1 MATTAEPTR
10 RLSPNRPVAVDP
22 ATAAASLGAGAAR
35 PRRWGPAVAPG
46 GPGGAGER
54 PPMRVLPRGDQRVPA
69 PGVQTYRT
77 GMRFDPAMSIDRW
90 KQIGSKIGAHS
101 DATCWWLG
109 DWLGF
114 GRTNYGRRYKEGV
127 ALTGLEYKTLRNY
140 AVVAR
145 AFESS
150 RRRAELSFQHHA
162 EVCALPRGEQDLWL
176 DLAVRRS
183 WSKAELRRQL
193 REQRRAATA
202 TTSTASLHLAL
213 EPSRHQRW
221 CDAAEHRDCSLEAW
235 VTTVLDEAARAELE
249 PAAAGDE

>member
-1 MATTAEPTR
+1 MA
-10 RLSPNRPVAVDP
+10 V
-22 ATAAASLGAGAAR
+22 GAGGNGLAGSPDAR
-35 PRRWGPAVAPG
+35 PS
-46 GPGGAGER
+46 
-54 PPMRVLPRGDQRVPA
+54 MRVLPPGGQPAAA

-77 GMRFDPAMSIDRW
+77 GMRFDPSMSIDRW
-90 KQIGSKIGAHS
+90 KQIGSKIGTHS

-127 ALTGLEYKTLRNY
+127 AMTGLEYKTLRNY

-150 RRRAELSFQHHA
+150 RRRKELSFQHHA

-176 DLAVRRS
+176 DLAVRRG

-193 REQRRAATA
+193 RAQSKRTASTTTA
-202 TTSTASLHLAL
+202 TLHLAL
-213 EPSRHQRW
+213 EPTRHQRW
-221 CDAAEHRDCSLEAW
+221 CDAAEQGNCSLEAW
-235 VTTVLDEAARAELE
+235 VTAVLDEAARAVLE
-249 PAAAGDE
+249 PGAAVEA